1 MIKVEVIPV
10 YEIDQNYAFVAYDSE
25 TLEAIAI
32 DPTIFKPVDDFI
44 SQKKLNLT
52 AVLNTHHHFD
62 HVGGN
67 KELKEKY
74 NCTVYGPSYDQERI
88 PEIDHAVSEGDK
100 LEFLGQKA
108 EVLFTPGHT
117 KGHIVYHFKNIRSAF
132 VGDCLFA
139 MGCGRL
145 FEGTPE
151 QMFDSLQKIKK
162 LHPQTQIY
170 CAHEYT
176 QKNAQFALSV
186 LPDVNAIKIRAELTD
201 ILRASDLKTIPF
213 ILIDD
218 LKSNPFLLAET
229 SEQLGHYRELRD
241 NF

>member
-25 TLEAIAI
+25 SLEAITI
-32 DPTIFKPVDDFI
+32 DPTTFASVDKFI
-44 SQKKLNLT
+44 SDKGLKLT
-52 AVLNTHHHFD
+52 AILNTHHHFD

-74 NCTVYGPSYDQERI
+74 GCPIYGPSYDKERI
-88 PEIDHAVSEGDK
+88 PEIDHALSEGDK
-100 LEFLGQKA
+100 LEFLGQKMQ
-108 EVLFTPGHT
+108 VLFTPGHT

-151 QMFDSLQKIKK
+151 QMFESLQKIKA

-186 LPDVNAIKIRAELTD
+186 LPEVNAIKVRAEVTEM
-201 ILRASDLKTIPF
+201 LRAGNMKTVPF

-218 LKSNPFLLAET
+218 LKTNPFLLAET
-229 SEQLGHYRELRD
+229 SEELGKYRELRD